1 MPKLKETNIQ
11 KYEKVAAALKT
22 AIDTIREY
30 CNLKRERFDFNTP
43 IPYGIGVDPSLL
55 SAETLFKARKEGVEV
70 NFLEVHTVGDI
81 FLKMEWALRQFMA

>member
-11 KYEKVAAALKT
+11 QYENVRWHLQT
-22 AIDTIREY
+22 AVEIIRDY
-30 CNLKRERFDFNTP
+30 CKRKGSKFDFDTP

-55 SAETLFKARKEGVEV
+55 TAETLFKARKPGVEP

>member
-11 KYEKVAAALKT
+11 KYEKVAGSLKI

-30 CNLKRERFDFNTP
+30 CKVKGERFDFDTP

-55 SAETLFKARKEGVEV
+55 SAETLFKARKEGVKV

>member
-11 KYEKVAAALKT
+11 KYEKVVGALKT

-30 CNLKRERFDFNTP
+30 CKVKGERFDFNTP

-55 SAETLFKARKEGVEV
+55 SAETLFKARKPGVEV

-81 FLKMEWALRQFMA
+81 FLKIEWAMRQFLA